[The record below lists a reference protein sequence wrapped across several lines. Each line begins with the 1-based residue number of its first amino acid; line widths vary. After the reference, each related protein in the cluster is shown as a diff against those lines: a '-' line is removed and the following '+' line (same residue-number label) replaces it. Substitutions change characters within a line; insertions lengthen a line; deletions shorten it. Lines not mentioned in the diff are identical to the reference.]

1 MIMTT
6 ATTDGPLAKRPD
18 YEYQP
23 LMKVGGAAGLKG
35 LENLMKA
42 RIAAV
47 LPRHVTPERILKAL
61 MVAASK
67 NPAIFDCTQES
78 ICKALMDASSL
89 GLDCSGTLGS
99 GYLIPFNKNSKDAEG
114 KWHKRR
120 ECQFIPGY
128 RGLIDLARRGGQ
140 IATIEAHVVYAQDKF
155 LVQYGTDSKL
165 NHTPYLGADRKHD
178 VICFYAV
185 ATLRDGTKQIDVM
198 PLADVLRIRNEVW
211 RKNYIKPDKPS
222 GPWHDH
228 FGEMGRKTVVRR
240 ICKYL
245 PLSPEL
251 EKAFELEDDAYGKNL
266 DTIDVTEIGTATRT
280 ESLADRLSGADEEPV
295 AGEVIDPKT
304 GEALPPAAPDP
315 KTKAEAARQV
325 KALKEADAAKD
336 AEPEEAPADFGSD
349 ESFDTPPPPAAK

>member
-1 MIMTT
+1 MTQTPT
-6 ATTDGPLAKRPD
+6 AEKPLATRPKYD
-18 YEYQP
+18 YQP

-35 LENLMKA
+35 LASLMKS

-78 ICKALMDASSL
+78 ICKSLMDASSL

-99 GYLIPFNKNSKDAEG
+99 GYLIPFNKNSKDSKG
-114 KWHKRR
+114 QWHKRR

-155 LVQYGTDSKL
+155 LLQYGTESKL
-165 NHTPYLGADRKHD
+165 NHEPYLGAKRRDEY
-178 VICFYAV
+178 ICFYAV
-185 ATLRDGTKQIDVM
+185 ATLRDGTKQLEVM
-198 PLADVLRIRNEVW
+198 TLADVEKIRNEVW
-211 RKNYIKPDKPS
+211 KKNYIKPSSPS

-228 FGEMGRKTVVRR
+228 FGEMARKTVVRR
-240 ICKYL
+240 LCKYL

-251 EKAFELEDDAYGKNL
+251 EKAFALEDDAYGNPE
-266 DTIDVTEIGTATRT
+266 TIDVTQIDTTNRTAA
-280 ESLADRLSGADEEPV
+280 LADRLGADPD
-295 AGEVIDPKT
+295 EVIDEDT
-304 GEALPPAAPDP
+304 GEVTEADPA
-315 KTKAEAARQV
+315 TKAEAARQV
-325 KALKEADAAKD
+325 KELEKADAGKD
-336 AEPEEAPADFGSD
+336 APGDAPEDAPEDQHDFN
-349 ESFDTPPPPAAK
+349 TPPPAAGKK